1 MAVPKKKSAGM
12 PFSFSAG
19 FYNKLVDAVKW
30 IEKNKSKQGSM
41 QMNPDP
47 GQTSL
52 LVANASGSDLPI
64 GSVLEISDRIGEEDT
79 FIFLKAVRGIQPTL
93 ASRYCVITAEPIPN
107 SSVGKCAVAG
117 VCVARVNVTNISHTG
132 ANPAIGS
139 YVLSSTSDQGQFRII
154 EPVSAPGEQYLLV
167 AFYAKSPRQNQLLI
181 KAPSSGIPGRYQ
193 NKLGKATCEVVEQ
206 NQDQSSGTADD
217 DYIYLPTFPEE
228 VTVYNWT
235 KSTVCTEGDRYGIAV
250 WVNDNWYIVAEDC
263 ADEGSEMS
271 PMSVNSGFGDF
282 VNPLNLSGGS
292 IVTTAGFGYST
303 TTTTA
308 TGGA

>member
-1 MAVPKKKSAGM
+1 MAGPKKKSAGM

-64 GSVLEISDRIGEEDT
+64 GSVLQINDRIGEEDT
-79 FIFLKAVRGIQPTL
+79 FIFLKAVRGVQPAL
-93 ASRYCVITAEPIPN
+93 ASRYCVITAEPIPA

-117 VCVARVNVTNISHTG
+117 VCVARVNVTDITHTG
-132 ANPAIGS
+132 ANPVIGS

-154 EPVSAPGEQYLLV
+154 EPIANIGVQYLLV
-167 AFYAKSPRQNQLLI
+167 AFYAKSERQNQLMI
-181 KAPSSGIPGRYQ
+181 KAPSTGIPGRYQ
-193 NKLGKATCEVVEQ
+193 NKLGKATCQVVEQ
-206 NQDQSSGTADD
+206 NQDQAAGTADD

-263 ADEGSEMS
+263 ADDGGVVSPLSVSGS
-271 PMSVNSGFGDF
+271 FGEF
-282 VNPLNLSGGS
+282 ANPLNLSVNAMTVASSG
-292 IVTTAGFGYST
+292 VFDKST
-303 TTTTA
+303 N
-308 TGGA
+308 TGIE

>member
-30 IEKNKSKQGSM
+30 IEKNKSKQGSI

-79 FIFLKAVRGIQPTL
+79 FIFLKAVRGIQPAL
-93 ASRYCVITAEPIPN
+93 ASRYCVITAEPIPS

-117 VCVARVNVTNISHTG
+117 VCVARVNVTNVSHTG

-167 AFYAKSPRQNQLLI
+167 AFYAKAPRQNQLLI

-263 ADEGSEMS
+263 ADDGGAVSPLSVSGAFSE
-271 PMSVNSGFGDF
+271 FT
-282 VNPLNLSGGS
+282 NPLNLSANAMSVVNTG
-292 IVTTAGFGYST
+292 VFDKST
-303 TTTTA
+303 N
-308 TGGA
+308 TGVV